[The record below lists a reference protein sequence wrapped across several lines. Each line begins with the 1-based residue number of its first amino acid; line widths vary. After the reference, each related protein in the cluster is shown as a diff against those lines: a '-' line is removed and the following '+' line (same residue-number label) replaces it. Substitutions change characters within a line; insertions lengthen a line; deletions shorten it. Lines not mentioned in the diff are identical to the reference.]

1 MNKDECFE
9 KVNAL
14 WGGTIYGFNFD
25 LLLHNIV
32 INVIL
37 PSEKVS
43 KFYELRFINVFKM
56 SFDKNC
62 ALPGWNYVELLE
74 IHVKKKNSP
83 VIIEIFLWDDEQ
95 KLIIECEKFEMV

>member
-1 MNKDECFE
+1 MFFSGAGMNKDECFE

-37 PSEKVS
+37 PSEND
-43 KFYELRFINVFKM
+43 R
-56 SFDKNC
+56 
-62 ALPGWNYVELLE
+62 
-74 IHVKKKNSP
+74 
-83 VIIEIFLWDDEQ
+83 
-95 KLIIECEKFEMV
+95 